1 MILSTPYIYNSDTFS
16 GLRLPPIF
24 DMFRIKI
31 QGLVCSMNDQIAEHF
46 YSGARHYAQLYVNG
60 PVNYDE

>member
-1 MILSTPYIYNSDTFS
+1 
-16 GLRLPPIF
+16 
-24 DMFRIKI
+24 
-31 QGLVCSMNDQIAEHF
+31 MNDQIAEHF